1 LVTDRAAFHPPG
13 SKQAVAM
20 PKERVC
26 IVGSGNWGSAIARI
40 VGANCARLADYETT
54 VNMWVFEE
62 QVDGKPLTEIIN
74 ETHVNVKY
82 LPDAKLPENIV
93 AVPDLAVAAKG
104 ATMLIFVLPHQF
116 LGRLGPQILGAGID
130 PNCRA
135 LSLIKGIEFE
145 DQKPK
150 LISSMISA
158 ALNGMACSVLMG
170 ANVANEVAK
179 DEFCEATIGC
189 HKEEDKAAWKKVFH
203 TPVFQIN
210 TVNDV
215 PGVELCG
222 ALKNVV
228 AIGAGFCD
236 GLKFGGNTK
245 AAIIRIGLSEMMK
258 FCNLYF
264 KVEQQTFFESC
275 GVADLMTTC
284 YGGRNR
290 KCAEAFAAKELE
302 AGAPF
307 AQAEKEGVWAAL
319 EKDMLNGQKLQ
330 GTLTSKD
337 VMTCLRETQRQA
349 EFPLFVTVYEIA
361 FGAKA
366 VGDLVKLD

>member
-1 LVTDRAAFHPPG
+1 
-13 SKQAVAM
+13 M

-170 ANVANEVAK
+170 ANVANEASPAPARRGLRHNRTRRPFNRCPARRAPFLTRRPRRPSQVAK

-189 HKEEDKAAWKKVFH
+189 HKEEDKAAWKKAPLPSACPPRLASPSASPPPPPPRLPPHPALSGAWQVFH

-264 KVEQQTFFESC
+264 KVEQQTF
-275 GVADLMTTC
+275 LI
-284 YGGRNR
+284 RH
-290 KCAEAFAAKELE
+290 L
-302 AGAPF
+302 P
-307 AQAEKEGVWAAL
+307 
-319 EKDMLNGQKLQ
+319 
-330 GTLTSKD
+330 
-337 VMTCLRETQRQA
+337 
-349 EFPLFVTVYEIA
+349 
-361 FGAKA
+361 
-366 VGDLVKLD
+366 